1 MILKDEIFPI
11 GQITKAHGLKGELS
25 FTTTSAILEDVEVPF
40 VILEPE
46 GLLVPFYIES
56 VRMKTDTTGLLKLER
71 VDTEEQA
78 REYAGLTIYLPN
90 MFLDEI
96 EDTEIETEYFV
107 GFEITDE
114 EKGRIGRVLAVD
126 QSTANALFVVETE
139 SGEVLIPVAEE
150 YITDIDHD
158 RKIISL
164 KLPEGLLDL

>member
-78 REYAGLTIYLPN
+78 AALRETGCDEVQGYLYARS
-90 MFLDEI
+90 M
-96 EDTEIETEYFV
+96 
-107 GFEITDE
+107 
-114 EKGRIGRVLAVD
+114 
-126 QSTANALFVVETE
+126 
-139 SGEVLIPVAEE
+139 PVAACET
-150 YITDIDHD
+150 YL
-158 RKIISL
+158 R
-164 KLPEGLLDL
+164 GRA

>member
-78 REYAGLTIYLPN
+78 SEYAGLTIYLPN

-96 EDTEIETEYFV
+96 EDAEIETEYFV
-107 GFEITDE
+107 GFEIIE
-114 EKGRIGRVLAVD
+114 NQKGSIGRITAVD
-126 QSTANALFVVETE
+126 DSTANALFVVETE
-139 SGEVLIPVAEE
+139 SGEVLIPISDEF
-150 YITDIDHD
+150 ITEIDHD
-158 RKIISL
+158 RKTISM

>member
-56 VRMKTDTTGLLKLER
+56 VRMKTDTTGRLKLER

-150 YITDIDHD
+150 YITGIDHD

>member
-25 FTTTSAILEDVEVPF
+25 FTTNSTILEDVEVPF

-71 VDTEEQA
+71 VNTEEQA
-78 REYAGLTIYLPN
+78 SEYAGLTIYLPN

-96 EDTEIETEYFV
+96 EDAEIETEYFV
-107 GFEITDE
+107 GFEVTDE
-114 EKGRIGRVLAVD
+114 EKGSIGRVKAVD

-158 RKIISL
+158 RKIIFL